1 MPIITNNTSLKFYIV
16 PDPNGFHSLLLN
28 SEPTP
33 TNPTPQPDPE
43 QNFQQKASQI
53 VYQNNDE

>member
-1 MPIITNNTSLKFYIV
+1 MPIVTNNTSLKFYIV

-33 TNPTPQPDPE
+33 TNTTPQPDP
-43 QNFQQKASQI
+43 
-53 VYQNNDE
+53 